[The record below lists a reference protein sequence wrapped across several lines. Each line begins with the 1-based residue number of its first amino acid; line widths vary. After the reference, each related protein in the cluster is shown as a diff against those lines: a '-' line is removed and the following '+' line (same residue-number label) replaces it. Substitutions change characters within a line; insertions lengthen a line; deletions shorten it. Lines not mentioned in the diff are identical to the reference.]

1 VQITLD
7 VICTFVSTYSAS
19 LPPALHEVHHAAVFS
34 SVRERFWRSSPCRSD
49 TLHQW
54 EWYLAW
60 KSQMGPKKEKKLQTF
75 YQNLCRTSASFV
87 RFLQKKFRD
96 CGDLPMG
103 HVLKFRE
110 IRSRGSRATGVLIW
124 GGPFTPKHSV
134 PPSSLRSPNVL
145 HVQECARG
153 TLSPCQVQWGLAC
166 HRGNQKCWVF
176 CLSVCHVVSWK
187 CGKIWGFCL
196 SAAAWNSSLLK
207 ITPQVSSYMLT
218 CVKCLLITVMYLFSW
233 KCRPEVHMM

>member
-1 VQITLD
+1 MLSALSCQPTVPRYRQHCMKSIMQQYLVLSGSDFD
-7 VICTFVSTYSAS
+7 VLRHAGVTHCTNG
-19 LPPALHEVHHAAVFS
+19 
-34 SVRERFWRSSPCRSD
+34 SD
-49 TLHQW
+49 IWHGRVKW
-54 EWYLAW
+54 
-60 KSQMGPKKEKKLQTF
+60 GPKRKKNYRLFTKICVAPAHPLCDF
-75 YQNLCRTSASFV
+75 Y
-87 RFLQKKFRD
+87 KKNFRD